1 MTNEEIIRSYSM
13 DKHAGLKYR
22 AYYLQKRGCKADAI
36 KAEAEADAYWKS
48 YLNALNRQA
57 GLPEIN

>member
-13 DKHAGLKYR
+13 DKHAGLKYQ
-22 AYYLQKRGCKADAI
+22 AYYLRERGYEADAV
-36 KAEAEADAYWKS
+36 KVEAEADAYWKN